1 MVDQQLVIAQFRTW
15 FDAFQDYD
23 FDPQGRLNV
32 YGTVIA
38 KHPHRHI
45 HNNRLPFRFG
55 RVEGDF
61 NVSYCGLNT
70 FEGMPYYVKHTCWI
84 SHNSAT
90 TLVGLPNHCNSLV
103 MEGLSE
109 LASFEG
115 FPEQVDLCR
124 FTWYPQQPLLRLLQA
139 KRIQLGITQMT
150 PADNPARKVVDILK
164 NYAGQGQKGALAC
177 AAELAKAG
185 FKDNARW

>member
-1 MVDQQLVIAQFRTW
+1 MVDQQQVTAQFQTW
-15 FDAFQDYD
+15 FNAFQNYD

-38 KHPHRHI
+38 KHPHRDI

-55 RVEGDF
+55 RVEGDL
-61 NVSYCGLNT
+61 NVSYCGLST
-70 FEGMPYYVKHTCWI
+70 FEGMPYYVKDTCWI

-90 TLVGLPNHCNSLV
+90 TLVGLPTHCKNLV

-115 FPEQVDLCR
+115 FPEQVELCR

-139 KRIQLGITQMT
+139 ERIQLSITQMT

-177 AAELAKAG
+177 AAELAAAG

>member
-1 MVDQQLVIAQFRTW
+1 MVDQQQVIAQFQEY
-15 FDAFQDYD
+15 FDAFQNYD
-23 FDPQGRLNV
+23 FDQEGRLNV

-38 KHPHRHI
+38 KDQYLSRMP
-45 HNNRLPFRFG
+45 NKQLPFRFG

-84 SHNSAT
+84 SHNPAT
-90 TLVGLPNHCNSLV
+90 TLVGLPKHCNNLV

-109 LASFEG
+109 LASFDG
-115 FPEQVDLCR
+115 FPDQVDLCR
-124 FTWYPQQPLLRLLQA
+124 FTWYPQQPLLRLLHA
-139 KRIQLGITQMT
+139 KRLQLGI
-150 PADNPARKVVDILK
+150 PDNPARKVVDILK